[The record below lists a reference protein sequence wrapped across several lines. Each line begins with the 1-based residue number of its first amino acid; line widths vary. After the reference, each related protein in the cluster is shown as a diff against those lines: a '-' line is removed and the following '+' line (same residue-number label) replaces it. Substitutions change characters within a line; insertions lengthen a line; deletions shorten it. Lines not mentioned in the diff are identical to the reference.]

1 MRYFLELEFF
11 GKAYHGWQRQPTAI
25 TVQEVI
31 ENSLRTLLQEKIEVL
46 GAGRTDAGVHAK
58 QIFAH
63 FNTDTILGQ
72 EFIFRINS
80 LLPNDIAVK
89 DLVAV
94 RPNAHARFDA
104 VARSYEY
111 HITTKKNVFERETA
125 YFLQKELNVVNMNA
139 AAQILLEY
147 TNFKCFSRSRTDVFT
162 YNCTI
167 TRAEWEQRGNL
178 LIFHITADRFL
189 RNMVRA
195 IVGTLVEIGLAKRE
209 IEDMHQVIKS
219 ENRSKAGASVPA
231 HGLYLTR
238 IVYPESILI

>member
-1 MRYFLELEFF
+1 MELEFF
-11 GKAYHGWQRQPTAI
+11 GKAYHGWQRQPEAI

-31 ENSLRTLLQEKIEVL
+31 ESSLSTLLQEKIEVL

-63 FNTDTILGQ
+63 FNTGIKLDSQ
-72 EFIFRINS
+72 FIFRINS

-89 DLVAV
+89 DLAAV
-94 RPNAHARFDA
+94 HPEAHARFDA

-111 HITTKKNVFERETA
+111 HITTRKNVFQRETA
-125 YFLQKELNVVNMNA
+125 YYLQRELDVEKMNA
-139 AAQILLEY
+139 AAKILMDY
-147 TNFKCFSRSRTDVFT
+147 TSFKCFSRSRTDVHT

-167 TRAEWEQRGNL
+167 TRAEWEQRDNL

-195 IVGTLVEIGLAKRE
+195 IVGTLVEIGLGKRE
-209 IEDMHQVIKS
+209 IDNMHHVIKS
-219 ENRSKAGASVPA
+219 GNRSEAGASVPA
-231 HGLYLTR
+231 QGLYLTR
-238 IVYPESILI
+238 ILYPESIFI